1 MRKAARRPL
10 PPFRVYL
17 CESSEK
23 VARVRGLEASSDEQA
38 RKVAAQMLNTE
49 MVYPVAEVWHRARFV
64 CALRKDPAITAP

>member
-23 VARVRGLEASSDEQA
+23 IAQVRGIEARSAEQA
-38 RKVAAQMLNTE
+38 RKMAAQVLNTQDA
-49 MVYPVAEVWHRARFV
+49 YSIAEVWHHAQFV
-64 CALRKDPAITAP
+64 CTVRKDPDAQG